1 MPFDFM
7 MATQCFGWAAAVL
20 TFLTFVSRDMRR
32 LRVLALAANAAF
44 VAYALLAGLWPVLA
58 LHLAL
63 APINLWRL
71 LQLGREPGP
80 PAAPRPRDFLSPVA
94 LKKPRKAFRAI
105 ERTQT

>member
-1 MPFDFM
+1 M
-7 MATQCFGWAAAVL
+7 

-44 VAYALLAGLWPVLA
+44 VAYALLAQLWPVLA

-71 LQLGREPGP
+71 LELRP
-80 PAAPRPRDFLSPVA
+80 PRPNRWPIGTRPSLEND
-94 LKKPRKAFRAI
+94 
-105 ERTQT
+105 